1 MIISEV
7 EKEKEYHYILSYTR
21 SPQEKK
27 IYAPRLAYSMH
38 LAYSED
44 GSNYRALNHN
54 SGVLFAKATENENGT
69 LNAKSLHN
77 PYIFILQ
84 DGTYGVVAVRT
95 EAEGQHDTES
105 KGAVLF
111 FHSSDLLHYR
121 EIGLI
126 DLKGGVH
133 VHDVMCEYNEL
144 THSNVIRWRD
154 EHGCFFQNTMQNL
167 FRLTSASTP
176 TRTEAF
182 VLTSASPDIEGIIP
196 RNVLRV
202 PRQVAQR
209 AVHRLTPPANIAI
222 QVPDRI
228 IATSTEDL
236 KALKAIAKYS
246 DGTTSLKKVD
256 WNGDMVTWE
265 EEGTYLVTGT
275 VVQEHYAFP
284 IAANRAD
291 PCITKWKSK
300 YYFVATNDEDHNQTL
315 YIRESDTIAG
325 LVEARETLILDTST
339 YDDIKGLLWA
349 PELHIIADE
358 LYLFH
363 AATSGDF
370 LNEECH
376 VMKLRTGG
384 NPTHAADWSRPQRVL
399 RNDGTYL
406 CEAGKVISLDMTVF
420 KWNDEYYA
428 SWSERQFVPVDR
440 GAWLYIAKLDSKEP
454 WRLSSEPVLLSKPDY
469 GWANNH
475 TYVDE
480 GPFALIRNGKLFLTF
495 ASAAVDATYCV
506 GLLTLNTNGDLLNPE
521 QWTKWNYPLLT
532 SRSVTGEFGP
542 GHNSYVLDDE
552 GITWNVYHAR
562 PGLDAPRACGIRR
575 VHFDIDG
582 YPVLDLTEDRD
593 LKREFVNVSVEVVVK
608 HD

>member
-1 MIISEV
+1 MMISEV

-69 LNAKSLHN
+69 LNAKSLQN
-77 PYIFILQ
+77 PYVFMLQ
-84 DGTYGVVAVRT
+84 DGTYGVIAVRT
-95 EAEGQHDTES
+95 EAEGQQDQES

-111 FHSSDLLHYR
+111 FHSTDLLHYR

-126 DLKGGVH
+126 DLKDDVH

-144 THSNVIRWRD
+144 THSYVIRWRD
-154 EHGCFFQNTMQNL
+154 GNGCFFQNTMQNL
-167 FRLTSASTP
+167 FSLTSASIP
-176 TRTEAF
+176 IRTEAF
-182 VLTSASPDIEGIIP
+182 ALTSASPDIEGIIP
-196 RNVLRV
+196 RNVLQV

-209 AVHRLTPPANIAI
+209 AVHRLTPPDNIAI

-228 IATSTEDL
+228 NATSIEGL

-246 DGTTSLKKVD
+246 DGTTSIKKVD
-256 WNGDMVTWE
+256 WNEELVTWE
-265 EEGTYLVTGT
+265 EEGSYLVTGT

-315 YIRESDTIAG
+315 YIRESNTIAG
-325 LVEARETLILDTST
+325 LVEAQETLILDTST

-376 VMKLRTGG
+376 VMKLRPDG
-384 NPTHAADWSRPQRVL
+384 NPTHAADWSKPQRVL

-428 SWSERQFVPVDR
+428 CWSERQFVPVDL

-454 WRLSSEPVLLSKPDY
+454 WRLKSEPVLLSKPDY

-480 GPFALIRNGKLFLTF
+480 GPFALIRNDRLFLTF

-506 GLLTLNTNGDLLNPE
+506 GLLTLNLHDDVLDPE

-532 SRSVTGEFGP
+532 SRSVAGEFGP
-542 GHNSYVLDDE
+542 GHNSYVMDDQ

-562 PGLDAPRACGIRR
+562 SGLDAPRACGIRR

-582 YPVLDLTEDRD
+582 FPVLDLTEERD
-593 LKREFVNVSVEVVVK
+593 LKQELAKVSVEVVVK